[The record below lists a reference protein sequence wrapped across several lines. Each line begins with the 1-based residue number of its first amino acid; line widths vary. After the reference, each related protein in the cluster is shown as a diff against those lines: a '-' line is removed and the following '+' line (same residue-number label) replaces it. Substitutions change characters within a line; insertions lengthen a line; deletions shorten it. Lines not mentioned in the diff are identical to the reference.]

1 MTIVLIDADVLVYE
15 CAYRAE
21 ETIDWGDDN
30 LVSTANLAAARM
42 DFDGSVDQILSKTGA
57 GRAVL
62 ALTDS
67 DRDANFRRGL
77 LEAYKQ
83 HRGGTASRRPMAYT
97 ALRTW
102 VREHYEY
109 RQIRGIEADDVL
121 GILATVEQVKGMR
134 LPPVADRIIAS
145 IDKDLLTIP
154 GRHFNWR
161 KPELGVREVT
171 EEEADREHMLH
182 TLIGDR
188 TDGYPGAPGI
198 GKVRAAR
205 LLEEPAWTK
214 PGGWD
219 EADAWAAV
227 IGAYQG
233 DEEAALANARC
244 ARILRAE
251 DFDFATRLPILWT
264 PPKGD

>member
-15 CAYRAE
+15 CAYRAQE
-21 ETIDWGDDN
+21 IIDWGDDQ
-30 LVSTANLAAARM
+30 LTSVADLAAARQ
-42 DFDGSVDQILSKTGA
+42 DLDSKVDEILLATGA
-57 GRAVL
+57 NRAIM

-67 DRDANFRRGL
+67 DRAANFRRAL
-77 LEAYKQ
+77 LPSYKE
-83 HRGGTASRRPMAYT
+83 HREGVGTARPMAYRG
-97 ALRTW
+97 LRKW
-102 VREHYEY
+102 VRDHYEY

-121 GILATVEQVKGMR
+121 GILATIEQVKGLR
-134 LPPVADRIIAS
+134 LPPRWARIIAS
-145 IDKDLLTIP
+145 IDKDLKTIP

-161 KPELGVREVT
+161 KPELGVIDWAECD
-171 EEEADREHMLH
+171 ADREHMLH

-198 GKVRAAR
+198 GKVRAER
-205 LLEEPAWTK
+205 LLQGTSDREW
-214 PGGWD
+214 
-219 EADAWAAV
+219 WAAV
-227 IGAYQG
+227 VAAYKG

-264 PPKGD
+264 PPKGE